1 MKKRIRFTT
10 ALCVIAIGLS
20 ACAKQDSPPAADE
33 PETTVITTEAAT
45 EETEEETT
53 TEETSVES
61 TEETTKE
68 TEPTTEAEPTQ
79 DSPAAAATTM
89 SDAPYSFQ
97 IQVGEDILQF
107 PMKYT
112 ELTAKGWVYD
122 GDDTEILDARYVR
135 AVNVFDKGKLSA
147 YFAVLNADINALPY
161 NQCLIG
167 GIELEQRSMEKAGIT
182 ASLPSGI
189 SLGIST
195 VEDIKKAYGTPSYEN
210 TTESGSTYL
219 DYTMGSDQKISLT
232 VDGDTGTLRKIKI
245 ENYIVPEDF
254 ETSEVNSEV
263 PEVIGKYNT
272 PAAMSEDF
280 TDFVV
285 NYGDAL
291 YRLPAPVSTFEA
303 NGWKV
308 LEDKSE
314 LQVAGR
320 DFGWV
325 TLVKDNQTLKVIANN
340 YSEQATSIRNC
351 FVKTVLSDDRTKI
364 PLSIAKGITI
374 GMSKADLE
382 QALSEIGFETEEG
395 SSYICYKVAPGKSSL
410 DAYEIYVHT
419 SDSLVYKIEVENSPK
434 FNAIESWLSK

>member
-10 ALCVIAIGLS
+10 ALCVMAIGLS
-20 ACAKQDSPPAADE
+20 ACAKQDSPPAVAE
-33 PETTVITTEAAT
+33 PEATTITTEAAT
-45 EETEEETT
+45 EDTEEDT
-53 TEETSVES
+53 TEKASVES
-61 TEETTKE
+61 TEDTTKE
-68 TEPTTEAEPTQ
+68 PETETTTEADPTQ
-79 DSPAAAATTM
+79 DSPAATTM
-89 SDAPYSFQ
+89 SDDPYSFQ
-97 IQVGEDILQF
+97 IQVGEDILHF

-122 GDDTEILDARYVR
+122 GDDTEILDAHYVR
-135 AVNVFDKGKLSA
+135 AINVFDKGKLSA

-167 GIELEQRSMEKAGIT
+167 GIELEQRSIEKADIT
-182 ASLPSGI
+182 ASLPAGI
-189 SLGIST
+189 SLGVST

-210 TTESGSTYL
+210 TTDSGSTYL

-232 VDGDTGTLRKIKI
+232 IDGDTSTLRQIKI
-245 ENYIVPEDF
+245 ENYIVPEGF
-254 ETSEVNSEV
+254 ETSDVNSEV
-263 PEVIGKYNT
+263 PEVLGKYNT

-280 TDFVV
+280 SDFVV
-285 NYGDAL
+285 RYGDSL

-308 LEDKSE
+308 LEDKSN

-351 FVKTVLSDDRTKI
+351 FVKTVLSDERTKI

-382 QALSEIGFETEEG
+382 QALSDISFETEEG
-395 SSYICYKVAPGKSSL
+395 SSYICYKVVPGKSSL

-434 FNAIESWLSK
+434 FNAIDSWLSK